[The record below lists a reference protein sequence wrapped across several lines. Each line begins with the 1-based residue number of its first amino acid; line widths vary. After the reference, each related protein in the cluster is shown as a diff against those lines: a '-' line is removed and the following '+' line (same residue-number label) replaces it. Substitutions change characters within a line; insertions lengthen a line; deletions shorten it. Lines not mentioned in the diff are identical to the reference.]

1 MNKKREQQQYVENLK
16 GIQVELPYL
25 LDAVS
30 DTQKKFFANQD
41 SLQAGLNICIEEISS
56 GRADSELAI
65 WVIGCGQGEE
75 AYSVAIMLDEHPSVF
90 DFHLLGTD
98 ISEDSLQVA
107 RRAIY
112 DADKVKNVPLPVIK
126 NNFLRSRQ
134 KDKDL
139 VRVAPEVRNKV
150 AFRQINYARD
160 FTLREKMDIVICRN
174 TLFYFHPSVQEVLLR
189 KFCEFINPGGFFISG
204 NNEDF
209 SRMRV
214 PLIEMDENIYRL
226 ETEDE

>member
-1 MNKKREQQQYVENLK
+1 MDKEREQQQYIENLK

-30 DTQKKFFANQD
+30 DTQKKFFENQD
-41 SLQAGLNICIEEISS
+41 SLQAGLDMCIEEIFSS
-56 GRADSELAI
+56 RAGSELAV

-75 AYSVAIMLDEHPSVF
+75 AYSVAMMLNEHPAAF
-90 DFHLLGTD
+90 DFHVLGTD
-98 ISEDSLQVA
+98 ISEDSLEIA

-112 DADKVKNVPLPVIK
+112 DAAKIKNVPLPIIK

-134 KDKDL
+134 KEKDL
-139 VRVAPEVRNKV
+139 VRVAPEVRNMV

-160 FTLREKMDIVICRN
+160 FTLREQMDIVVCRN

-214 PLIEMDENIYRL
+214 PLLEIDENIYRRDA
-226 ETEDE
+226 EDD